1 MSAQARPG
9 AEPPYIAESDLL
21 RRAHAFASAVHA
33 GQRAKDGAPYITH
46 PLAVAALVR
55 GSGRADEVVAAALLH
70 DAVEDSA
77 VAVAE
82 VRERF
87 GEEVG
92 ALVEAMTEDEGID
105 DYTRRKQALRDQV
118 E

>member
-77 VAVAE
+77 GAGAAGPGGGGGGGGAAGRAE
-82 VRERF
+82 SQD
-87 GEEVG
+87 GG
-92 ALVEAMTEDEGID
+92 GGGDTP
-105 DYTRRKQALRDQV
+105 RRQAPRAH
-118 E
+118 